1 MRAGTFIETAR
12 SCALLLVAALACAA
26 GGDGAEITPE
36 ALLARSEA
44 PLVLDVRSAEE
55 FAGGHVP
62 GARHV
67 AFDQVAARLAELG
80 PPREVVVYCERGP
93 RAGKAAAVLVGAGFR
108 VLHLAGHMSGWRA
121 AGLPV
126 ER

>member
-1 MRAGTFIETAR
+1 VRARAGTFVSLA
-12 SCALLLVAALACAA
+12 SCVLLLAGLACAR
-26 GGDGAEITPE
+26 GSSEREIAPSE
-36 ALLARSEA
+36 LLSRSDA

-62 GARHV
+62 GARNV
-67 AFDQVAARLAELG
+67 AYDEVAARLVELG
-80 PPREVVVYCERGP
+80 PPREVVVYCESGK
-93 RAGKAAAVLVGAGFR
+93 RAAKAADALAAAGFT
-108 VLHLAGHMSGWRA
+108 VLQLRGHIAGWRA